1 MYRVQSTGKESIM
14 TKIELGKAI
23 GKNAT
28 AWIIDY
34 LGLDV
39 TTKKELIKSAT
50 AEELEAAL
58 TLYKAHVEAE
68 KEAEEVTVEETTE
81 EVTVEAETVTE
92 EAPKTEKKERTPKC
106 AHKRKNV
113 HCVVLK
119 QYGKRIAELW
129 VNTAEDAKEQ
139 YIDIW
144 TKEVFAMNGYAE
156 VVKHAGDALP
166 RQYRFDISAEG
177 FAKAAAEFKAI
188 YRTAKAEMIA

>member
-1 MYRVQSTGKESIM
+1 M

-68 KEAEEVTVEETTE
+68 KEASQAEEEAPAE
-81 EVTVEAETVTE
+81 EVTVEAEAEPE
-92 EAPKTEKKERTPKC
+92 EAPKTDKKVREPKC

-119 QYGKRIAELW
+119 QYGKRVAELW

-144 TKEVFAMNGYAE
+144 TKEVFAMNNYEE

-166 RQYRFDISAEG
+166 RQYRFNISAEG
-177 FAKAAAEFKAI
+177 FAKAVTEFKAI
-188 YRTAKAEMIA
+188 YRTAKAEIIA